1 MGEAV
6 RAGDTERGGAGG
18 SIRVKLNGEETDV
31 AADSTIGQIVDR
43 VVRDRSRIA
52 VERNKEIVPR
62 ATYDSAPVTPGDVI
76 EVVSLV
82 GGG

>member
-1 MGEAV
+1 MK
-6 RAGDTERGGAGG
+6 GGVGG
-18 SIRVKLNGEETDV
+18 NIRVKLNGAETDV
-31 AADSTIGQIVDR
+31 AANATIGQLLDR

-52 VERNKEIVPR
+52 VERNREIVPR
-62 ATYDSAPVTPGDVI
+62 ALYDTTPVAKGDVI

>member
-1 MGEAV
+1 M
-6 RAGDTERGGAGG
+6 TGGLGG
-18 SIRVKLNGEETDV
+18 SVRVTLNGEPADV
-31 AADSTIGQIVDR
+31 GPGATIGQIVDR

-52 VERNKEIVPR
+52 VERNREIVPR
-62 ATYDSAPVTPGDVI
+62 ASYDRTPVVEGDVI

>member
-1 MGEAV
+1 M
-6 RAGDTERGGAGG
+6 RGGEGG
-18 SIRVKLNGEETDV
+18 SIRVRLNGEEAEV
-31 AADSTIGQIVDR
+31 ASGSTIGQIVDR

-52 VERNKEIVPR
+52 VERNREIVPR
-62 ATYDSAPVTPGDVI
+62 TSYDRTPVGEGDVI

>member
-1 MGEAV
+1 M
-6 RAGDTERGGAGG
+6 RGGLGG
-18 SIRVKLNGEETDV
+18 TVRVTLNGEACDV
-31 AADSTIGQIVDR
+31 ASDATIGQIVDR

-52 VERNKEIVPR
+52 VERNREIVPR
-62 ATYDSAPVTPGDVI
+62 ASYDRTPVGEGDVI

>member
-1 MGEAV
+1 M
-6 RAGDTERGGAGG
+6 RGGLGG
-18 SIRVKLNGEETDV
+18 TVRVTLNGEACDV
-31 AADSTIGQIVDR
+31 ASDATIGQIVDR

-52 VERNKEIVPR
+52 VERNREIVPR
-62 ATYDSAPVTPGDVI
+62 ASYDTAPVAPGDEI

>member
-1 MGEAV
+1 MTGGLGGTV
-6 RAGDTERGGAGG
+6 RVT
-18 SIRVKLNGEETDV
+18 LNGEETDV
-31 AADSTIGQIVDR
+31 EEGSTIGRIVDL

-52 VERNKEIVPR
+52 VERNREIVPR
-62 ATYDSAPVTPGDVI
+62 ASYDRTPVGAGDVI

>member
-1 MGEAV
+1 M
-6 RAGDTERGGAGG
+6 RGGTGR
-18 SIRVKLNGEETDV
+18 SIRVKLNGEETEV
-31 AADSTIGQIVDR
+31 ESGSTIGQIVDR

-52 VERNKEIVPR
+52 VERNREIVPR
-62 ATYDSAPVTPGDVI
+62 ASYDTAPVAPGDVI

>member
-1 MGEAV
+1 V
-6 RAGDTERGGAGG
+6 RVT
-18 SIRVKLNGEETDV
+18 LNGEQTDV
-31 AADSTIGQIVDR
+31 AANATVGQIVDR

-52 VERNKEIVPR
+52 VERNQEIVPR
-62 ATYDSAPVTPGDVI
+62 AAYDRTSVAAGDVI